1 MPLYSHDSGKP
12 QAFSIDEKGIGHFY
26 GHPDKSVIIAE
37 EILARLKFDNFT
49 KERVGLLIKYHD
61 VPIEPTEKSI
71 KRWLHKLSP
80 ELFFELIE
88 LKKADNIGQNPEYR
102 SRQAELGEILEIAK
116 KIIGQ
121 AECFSLKHLA
131 INGDDLIATGIPEG
145 KEIGKCLNRVLQLV
159 MDGELKNDYD
169 SIMRYMNEISNKC

>member
-1 MPLYSHDSGKP
+1 MLDYTEIFGVVIPEILSMKNFEQKTPYHIYDVLEHSLIVTENVFPVTHLKLAALLHDSGKP

-102 SRQAELGEILEIAK
+102 SRASGAW
-116 KIIGQ
+116 
-121 AECFSLKHLA
+121 
-131 INGDDLIATGIPEG
+131 
-145 KEIGKCLNRVLQLV
+145 R
-159 MDGELKNDYD
+159 D
-169 SIMRYMNEISNKC
+169 S